1 DGFVAAGLR
10 LQVDNPDLA
19 DAWQIHPRMS
29 VSEYRAFAALR
40 IEALNHA
47 LRDIP
52 PERVRFHVCWGSYHG
67 PHKHD
72 LPLREFVDLVL
83 TVRAQGYSI
92 EESNPRHDHEWRVSE
107 DVKPP
112 GGKILLPGVVGHARD
127 FGQHPEPLADP

>member
-1 DGFVAAGLR
+1 MSLSAYRGFAT
-10 LQVDNPDLA
+10 
-19 DAWQIHPRMS
+19 
-29 VSEYRAFAALR
+29 LR

-83 TVRAQGYSI
+83 AVRAQGYSI
-92 EESNPRHDHEWRVSE
+92 EASNPRHDHEWRVGGGGARSARH
-107 DVKPP
+107 DAISPVGGPARGLLSVPP
-112 GGKILLPGVVGHARD
+112 
-127 FGQHPEPLADP
+127 PLAQRLAP